1 MHVPNRLRR
10 LLSLSLVT
18 LVGIPL
24 LANPTEKAFHE
35 LLAQT
40 WEWQMREFPQFASYT
55 GDHRFNHALT
65 EVGVKFEKDR
75 YKRRLAFRDQLK
87 AIDRSE
93 LSPADQLNYDI
104 FARNL
109 NQSIEGYENKTYFF
123 PLTNRSG
130 FHLSFARY
138 PEQVSLREEDDYN
151 DYLSRLK
158 AFGRYADQQIALLK
172 QAVKEGYVL
181 PKVVMEGYEDSIK
194 THIVEKVENSVFY
207 KPLTSFSDRIDQ
219 AKAKALE
226 ASGRKIIGETVIPAY
241 KLYYDFMV
249 KEYLPAC
256 RDDLGAHGLPNGEKY
271 YAHRV
276 RHYTTLDVT
285 PEQVHQK
292 GLSEVKRIRAEME
305 EVKAKTGFDGDFA
318 AFLKYLRTDPK
329 FYPKTAD
336 ELLREASYIC
346 KQMDGRLPKLFK
358 KLPRTPYGIKV
369 IPEDIAPKTTGAYY
383 QQPSGDGTKAGFYY
397 LNTYALDSRPL
408 YILEALSFHEA
419 VPGHHL
425 QLAYQQELEDVPI
438 FRRFSEVGAF
448 VEGWALYSER
458 LGLELGFY
466 QDHYRDFGRL
476 TYEMWRA
483 CRLVV
488 DTGIHAKGWPRDKA
502 IEYMAS
508 NTALSRHE
516 ITTEVDRYISWP
528 GQALGYK
535 MGEIKI
541 RELRQ
546 KAEEEMG
553 DQFDI
558 REFHDVVLRN
568 GSIPL
573 NILAKQVQNYI
584 ETAKSTN

>member
-1 MHVPNRLRR
+1 MKNPKRPW
-10 LLSLSLVT
+10 LLISQLL
-18 LVGIPL
+18 IL
-24 LANPTEKAFHE
+24 LAGLPVAANPAADAFHD
-35 LLAQT
+35 LLAQD

-55 GDHRFNHALT
+55 GDHRFDHALT
-65 EVGVKFEKDR
+65 EVGVTFEANRNK
-75 YKRRLAFRDQLK
+75 KRLAFREQLR

-104 FARNL
+104 YARNL
-109 NQSIEGYENKTYFF
+109 NQAIEGYENKTYFF

-138 PEQVSLREEDDYN
+138 PEGVATRNEDDYN

-158 AFGRYADQQIALLK
+158 AFGRYTDQQIGLLK
-172 QAVKEGYVL
+172 QAIEEGYVL

-194 THIVEKVENSVFY
+194 THMADQIEDSVFY
-207 KPLTSFSDRIDQ
+207 KPFASFPDRIDKE
-219 AKAKALE
+219 KAKSIE
-226 ASGRKIIGETVIPAY
+226 AAGRKVIGEVVIPAY
-241 KLYYDFMV
+241 RRYYDFMV

-256 RDDLGAHGLPNGEKY
+256 REELGAHALPNGDKL
-271 YAHRV
+271 YAHLV
-276 RHYTTLDVT
+276 RHFTTLDVT
-285 PEQVHQK
+285 AEEVHQK

-305 EVKAKTGFDGDFA
+305 KVKAKTGFEGDFA

-346 KQMDGRLPKLFK
+346 KQMDGQLPKLFK

-369 IPEDIAPKTTGAYY
+369 IPDDIAPKTTGAYY

-408 YILEALSFHEA
+408 YILESLSFHEA

-448 VEGWALYSER
+448 VEGWALYAER

-488 DTGIHAKGWPRDKA
+488 DTGIHAKGWKRSQA

-541 RELRQ
+541 RELRE
-546 KAEEEMG
+546 KAEKALG
-553 DQFDI
+553 DQFDV

-573 NILAKQVQNYI
+573 NILATQVQAYI
-584 ETAKSTN
+584 DTAKATH